1 MTDTQ
6 ERASFD
12 GRAFYAALDSER
24 SARHLTWKDVAQQ
37 AGISAS
43 TLTRMSQGRRPDVDG
58 LATLL
63 AWSGL
68 DVSAFI
74 RSQTDGD
81 APATLTRITT
91 ELRADPLLSS
101 ESAAALEDI
110 VRTAYGQLAARDARE
125 AAFRTPTKLDA
136 GEPAR
141 DGSQPRARG
150 AGG

>member
-1 MTDTQ
+1 MTDVR

-12 GRAFYAALDSER
+12 GPAFYAALDSER
-24 SARHLTWKDVAQQ
+24 AARRLTWKDVAHQ

-68 DVSAFI
+68 DASAFI
-74 RSQTDGD
+74 RSQTIG

-91 ELRADPLLSS
+91 ELRSDPLLSP
-101 ESAAALEDI
+101 ESASALEDI
-110 VRTAYGQLAARDARE
+110 VRTAYGQLASRDKRE
-125 AAFRTPTKLDA
+125 AAGRLASRSTTGLERVA
-136 GEPAR
+136 LEA
-141 DGSQPRARG
+141 
-150 AGG
+150 